1 MHCLLPSR
9 AVRRGTTAFA
19 LSVFLTAL
27 SSAHAADEFAITPAQ
42 IQTLGVTLQRLDHP
56 ADIQGQAYP
65 ARVVVPT
72 PQEQVVSAPLA
83 GLVDQVLVSEND
95 LVRRGQPLLRLV
107 SPELGEL
114 QLRALE
120 AASKSQLSQKTAQR
134 ERALYADG
142 IISERRAQEAER
154 EAEADRARLQQ
165 AEVALRLAGVDDAR
179 IRQIRAGGALR
190 NEVTVQA
197 QASGT
202 VLSLGVKPGQRV
214 AQADALMRLADTRQ
228 LWLDIQLP
236 ADRRAQIAMKHGVI
250 TVVGREV
257 SASPLSMS
265 AMVSEGQTLILRARV
280 TQGAALLRP
289 GEVVQAQVPFATG
302 SEATNPGWPVPVS
315 AVVRQDNQAYVFVRT
330 AQGFVAQA
338 VTVVNSAGSA
348 VQVQGPLKAGQEI
361 ATRSVIALKAAW
373 LGQNGDR

>member
-1 MHCLLPSR
+1 MDSLLLGR
-9 AVRRGTTAFA
+9 AARRGPVA
-19 LSVFLTAL
+19 LALGAFLTTF
-27 SSAHAADEFAITPAQ
+27 SPAHAADEFAITPTQ
-42 IQTLGVTLQRLDHP
+42 LRTLGVTLQRLDRP
-56 ADIQGQAYP
+56 ADIPGQTYP

-72 PQEQVVSAPLA
+72 QHEQVVSAPLA
-83 GLVDQVLVSEND
+83 GLIDQVLVGEND
-95 LVRRGQPLLRLV
+95 PVQRGQPLLRLI

-142 IISERRAQEAER
+142 IISERRVQEAER

-165 AEVALRLAGVDDAR
+165 AESALRMAGMDEAR
-179 IRQIRAGGALR
+179 IRRIRAGGGLH
-190 NEVTVQA
+190 NDLTVHA

-202 VLSLGVKPGQRV
+202 VLTLGVKPGQRV
-214 AQADALMRLADTRQ
+214 TQADALMRLADTRQ

-236 ADRRAQIAMKHGVI
+236 ADRRSQIAMKHGVI
-250 TVVGREV
+250 TVSGREV
-257 SASPLSMS
+257 SATPLSLS
-265 AMVSEGQTLILRARV
+265 QVVSDGQTLTLRARV

-289 GEVVQAQVPFATG
+289 GEVVQAQVPFPTG
-302 SEATNPGWPVPVS
+302 TDAANPGWPLPVS
-315 AVVRQDNQAYVFVRT
+315 AIARQDNQAYVFVRT
-330 AQGFVAQA
+330 AQGFAAQPVA
-338 VTVVNSAGSA
+338 VLNSAGTS

-373 LGQNGDR
+373 LGQSGDR

>member
-1 MHCLLPSR
+1 MLCPLLDR
-9 AVRRGTTAFA
+9 AARRGTVALA
-19 LSVFLTAL
+19 LSACL
-27 SSAHAADEFAITPAQ
+27 SATTSVRAADEFAITPTQ
-42 IQTLGVTLQRLDHP
+42 IQTLGVALQRLDHP

-83 GLVDQVLVSEND
+83 GLIDQVLVNEND
-95 LVRRGQPLLRLV
+95 PVRRGQPLLRLV

-165 AEVALRLAGVDDAR
+165 AEVALRLAGVDEAR

-190 NEVTVQA
+190 NDVTVQA

-265 AMVSEGQTLILRARV
+265 AMVSEGQTLTLRARV

-302 SEATNPGWPVPVS
+302 SDAANPGWPVPVS

-338 VTVVNSAGSA
+338 VTVMNSAGNA
-348 VQVQGPLKAGQEI
+348 VQVQGSLKAGQEI

>member
-1 MHCLLPSR
+1 MLCPLLDR
-9 AVRRGTTAFA
+9 ALRRGTFA
-19 LSVFLTAL
+19 LALSASLTAAP
-27 SSAHAADEFAITPAQ
+27 SVHAANEFAITPAQ
-42 IQTLGVTLQRLDHP
+42 IQTLGITLQRLDGP

-95 LVRRGQPLLRLV
+95 AVRRGQPLLRLV

-202 VLSLGVKPGQRV
+202 VLSLDVKPGQRV

-236 ADRRAQIAMKHGVI
+236 ADRRAQIAMKQGVI

-265 AMVSEGQTLILRARV
+265 AMVSDGQTLMLRARV

-338 VTVVNSAGSA
+338 VTVVNSAGNA

-373 LGQNGDR
+373 LGQNGDH